1 MKGWG
6 ARANTFAGILIQ
18 IVIVVEARTGFAVPS
33 ISISTGMVQ
42 HPTYD
47 PIISTRYRSLV
58 IPMLSV
64 MTRVL
69 PYYLNRRTEGC
80 IGVLV
85 GSVRGVLMGI
95 ERFQLITPALQLL
108 VESVDSFLLG
118 SKEKP
123 HQLSSQFIGDSGLNF
138 VSFFC

>member
-1 MKGWG
+1 MGRGAGVKGCERVLKGVEGW
-6 ARANTFAGILIQ
+6 ANTFTGILIQ
-18 IVIVVEARTGFAVPS
+18 VVIVVEARTGFAVPS
-33 ISISTGMVQ
+33 ISISTGVVQ

-64 MTRVL
+64 LARIL
-69 PYYLNRRTEGC
+69 PYYLDRRTEGC

-95 ERFQLITPALQLL
+95 DRFQLITPALQVL

-118 SKEKP
+118 
-123 HQLSSQFIGDSGLNF
+123 G
-138 VSFFC
+138 

>member
-1 MKGWG
+1 MKGWR

-18 IVIVVEARTGFAVPS
+18 IVIVVEARTGFTVPS
-33 ISISTGMVQ
+33 ISISTGVVQ

-47 PIISTRYRSLV
+47 PIIPTRYGSLV

-64 MTRVL
+64 MARVL

-118 SKEKP
+118 S
-123 HQLSSQFIGDSGLNF
+123 
-138 VSFFC
+138 